1 MRVRVR
7 NSFSEWVSVLSGVP
21 QGSVLGP
28 LCFLLFVN
36 DLGLPDWIRNSIR
49 MFADDTKIWCVPVIK
64 QVEDNLLLQKDLDSM
79 AEWSEEWLLRFNPEK
94 CKVMHIGHS
103 IKTQY
108 YMKDNGINRRLMET
122 DEERDLGI
130 FITSDLKPSLQC
142 VKLSLIHI

>member
-21 QGSVLGP
+21 QGSMLGP
-28 LCFLLFVN
+28 LLFLLFVS
-36 DLGLPDWIRNSIR
+36 DLPDWIRNSIR
-49 MFADDTKIWCVPVIK
+49 MFADDTKIWCVVK
-64 QVEDNLLLQKDLDSM
+64 QVEDNLLLQKGLDSM
-79 AEWSEEWLLRFNPEK
+79 AEWLEEWLLRFNPEK

-108 YMKDNGINRRLMET
+108 YMYDNGINRLLMET

-130 FITSDLKPSLQC
+130 FIT
-142 VKLSLIHI
+142 

>member
-1 MRVRVR
+1 
-7 NSFSEWVSVLSGVP
+7 
-21 QGSVLGP
+21 
-28 LCFLLFVN
+28 
-36 DLGLPDWIRNSIR
+36 
-49 MFADDTKIWCVPVIK
+49 MFADDTKIWCVVT

-108 YMKDNGINRRLMET
+108 YTKDNEINRHLMET

-130 FITSDLKPSLQC
+130 
-142 VKLSLIHI
+142 LSPQI